1 MYFSC
6 EFSHQQYHILTSTVT
21 AEFLSV
27 KNGENSHIAFGTV
40 ILVCYFFLNKPFYT
54 GALACEGTRVYW
66 GRSFGF
72 FLRMQIVHAMEM
84 VNAHVTINAVT
95 AAMEIIMEVAVK

>member
-1 MYFSC
+1 MNC
-6 EFSHQQYHILTSTVT
+6 HIGL
-21 AEFLSV
+21 L
-27 KNGENSHIAFGTV
+27 
-40 ILVCYFFLNKPFYT
+40 FFLNKPFYT
-54 GALACEGTRVYW
+54 GTLACEGTRVYW

-72 FLRMQIVHAMEM
+72 SLRMQIVHAMEM